1 MLLKNKISLLILILI
16 FGAVLTPAFAD
27 VDRFSSDNLKSK
39 KHFAIMNPFAESIAQ
54 KVIKKTLKSETGSNY
69 KVKFDGYTLSSMK
82 KGIFKN
88 LEISGKNLSIEGI
101 EVPYLKIKTI
111 SDYNW
116 IDYTQKPPVFK
127 SDMTYWYEI
136 YLSENSINQALKTK
150 EYQKKLEKV
159 NNKAYPLFVIYDVR
173 VKLRHDKVHII
184 MDYNFPIAPSSKN
197 RSFMISSDF
206 KVEENK
212 IKAYNIGLDNACG
225 RLSAEKVANLINLLD
240 PLSFTL
246 GLMDKKK
253 CNAKI
258 ENVKIVDNII
268 QINGK
273 IFVKGE

>member
-1 MLLKNKISLLILILI
+1 MVGFLFSPVFASDTDYTSESLK
-16 FGAVLTPAFAD
+16 G
-27 VDRFSSDNLKSK
+27 K
-39 KHFAIMNPFAESIAQ
+39 KHFAVMNPLAESIAQ
-54 KVIKKTLKSETGSNY
+54 KVIKKTLKKETNSNF
-69 KVKFDGYTLSSMK
+69 KVKFDGYTLGSMK
-82 KGIFKN
+82 KGIFKY
-88 LEISGKNLSIEGI
+88 LEVSGKDLSVEGI

-111 SDYNW
+111 SDFNW
-116 IDYTQKPPVFK
+116 IDYTQNPPVFK
-127 SDMTYWYEI
+127 SDMTYWYEMN
-136 YLSENSINQALKTK
+136 LSEKSINQALKTK

-159 NNKAYPLFVIYDVR
+159 NNKAYPLFVIHDVR
-173 VKLRHDKVHII
+173 VKLRHDKIHVI

-197 RSFMISSDF
+197 RSFVVSSDF

-212 IKAYNIGLDNACG
+212 IKAYNIGIDNAYG

-246 GLMDKKK
+246 DLVDKKK
-253 CNAKI
+253 CNAKV